1 MSDLNFETE
10 LPASASD
17 ADCLP
22 VGSTGMYARRGEVL
36 PKPQTIKASL
46 LPCRPCRRSIEEVA
60 PKIERPNVVPTLRTK
75 RSWLHEERIGTCASG
90 RRDDTGLHG
99 GWRQYPALVTVTCT
113 QEWAVKR
120 KFVVYFNSCVI
131 LVVDVGLTSASHTI
145 LGKYSYLPGSPTKLE
160 DYIGWLGDNFDP
172 SISWSTPEWIRD
184 LGRPNGH
191 QRHSWWRR
199 CKSIAVRFGA
209 DGIVVSNH
217 GGRQLDG
224 VLSSAKAT
232 ACHDCR
238 RGKRRHQDVSGR
250 LWHSYRLDVVR
261 MMAMG
266 ADCTLLLVA
275 LLSTRVSSVSDK
287 QVLRTCSTFTTRDA
301 RCDDLTGAK
310 TIKDL
315 TRDSLVWPD

>member
-1 MSDLNFETE
+1 M
-10 LPASASD
+10 
-17 ADCLP
+17 
-22 VGSTGMYARRGEVL
+22 
-36 PKPQTIKASL
+36 
-46 LPCRPCRRSIEEVA
+46 
-60 PKIERPNVVPTLRTK
+60 
-75 RSWLHEERIGTCASG
+75 
-90 RRDDTGLHG
+90 
-99 GWRQYPALVTVTCT
+99 
-113 QEWAVKR
+113 
-120 KFVVYFNSCVI
+120 
-131 LVVDVGLTSASHTI
+131 
-145 LGKYSYLPGSPTKLE
+145 
-160 DYIGWLGDNFDP
+160 
-172 SISWSTPEWIRD
+172 
-184 LGRPNGH
+184 
-191 QRHSWWRR
+191 
-199 CKSIAVRFGA
+199 RFGA